1 MFCNS
6 KYSNIFF
13 ILLCN
18 LIIYSIKPFTL
29 LDEIDCSLDVY
40 VIEKLSSYLKK
51 RSKEGY
57 QIIIIT
63 HHPFMYYNVKSLL
76 CTYNY
81 CNTSEI
87 IQYN

>member
-1 MFCNS
+1 MQFKIF
-6 KYSNIFF
+6 KYLF